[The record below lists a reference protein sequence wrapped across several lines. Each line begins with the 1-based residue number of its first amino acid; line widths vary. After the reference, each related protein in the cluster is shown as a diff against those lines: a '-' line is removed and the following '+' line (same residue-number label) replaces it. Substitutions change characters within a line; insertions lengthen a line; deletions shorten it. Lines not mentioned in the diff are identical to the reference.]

1 LGVIRALA
9 LRALAL
15 LIAISACASVAR
27 AQGLPP
33 WVAHGR
39 TPLPE
44 DVRSVEVLRADEPL
58 FVAPAPTAA
67 RRGAAA
73 LGAHLPLYAAVAA
86 PGCRTEWLLVGAT
99 AWVCG
104 DVVRIST
111 EPPLGAT
118 DARIA
123 NADGMPRQYYF
134 VGNDGVLGYA
144 SLAAA
149 GQDKPV
155 AELQPGYAVSISTTG
170 SGPAGDAYGLTTKG
184 FWLPLAD
191 LRPARP
197 STFHGYE
204 PHGALDRGWIV
215 ADLAA
220 TYSEPGKRTPS
231 RTRKRFELVPVLERS
246 ETRGRKWIR
255 VDDGEWLDESDV
267 RVPSLSD
274 PPTEARAGERWLD
287 IDLAAQIVTAYEGK
301 TPVFTTLASTGTGKG
316 RDPTATPIGV
326 HRVWVKLAT
335 SDMDNLEDV
344 EAERYY
350 AMLDVPWVLFFKNG
364 AGLHG
369 AFWHSSFGHVRS
381 HGCVNLTPLDAER
394 LFYWS
399 SPRLPAGWTAA
410 LPTEYEP
417 GTLVRV
423 R

>member
-1 LGVIRALA
+1 MHRRCVALIVA
-9 LRALAL
+9 LSLKAH
-15 LIAISACASVAR
+15 

-33 WVAHGR
+33 WVAQGGA
-39 TPLPE
+39 PLPE
-44 DVRSVEVLRADEPL
+44 EARSVEIVRADEPL
-58 FVAPAPTAA
+58 FVAPAPSSA

-99 AWVCG
+99 AWVCA
-104 DVVRIST
+104 DVVRFST

-118 DARIA
+118 DTRVA
-123 NADGMPRQYYF
+123 NADGMPRPYYF
-134 VGNDGVLGYA
+134 VGSDGALGYA
-144 SLAAA
+144 SLASA

-197 STFHGYE
+197 SSFHGYE
-204 PHGALDRGWIV
+204 PENGVLDRGWVV
-215 ADLAA
+215 ADTAA

-231 RTRKRFELVPVLERS
+231 RTRRRFELLPVLERRD
-246 ETRGRKWIR
+246 TKGRQWIR
-255 VDDGEWLDESDV
+255 VGDGEWLAASDL
-267 RVPSLSD
+267 RVPSVGA
-274 PPTEARAGERWLD
+274 PPAEARDGERW
-287 IDLAAQIVTAYEGK
+287 IDVDLTAQIVTAYEGQ
-301 TPVFTTLASTGTGKG
+301 TPVFATLASTGMGKG
-316 RDPTATPIGV
+316 REPTATPVGV
-326 HRVWVKLAT
+326 HRIWVKLAT
-335 SDMDNLEDV
+335 SDMDNLEDAD
-344 EAERYY
+344 AEHYY

-410 LPTEYEP
+410 LPTEYDP

>member
-1 LGVIRALA
+1 MAE
-9 LRALAL
+9 
-15 LIAISACASVAR
+15 
-27 AQGLPP
+27 
-33 WVAHGR
+33 GR
-39 TPLPE
+39 TPLAE
-44 DVRSVEVLRADEPL
+44 DVRSAEILRADEPL
-58 FVAPAPTAA
+58 FVAPAPNTA

-73 LGAHLPLYAAVAA
+73 LGAHLPIYGAVAA
-86 PGCRTEWLLVGAT
+86 SGCRTEWLMVGAR

-104 DVVRIST
+104 DVVRISS

-118 DARIA
+118 ETHTA
-123 NADGMPRQYYF
+123 NADGMPRAYYF
-134 VGNDGVLGYA
+134 VGSDGALGYA
-144 SLAAA
+144 ALAAA

-155 AELQPGYAVSISTTG
+155 AELQPGYAISISATG
-170 SGPAGDAYGLTTKG
+170 TGPAGDAFGLTTKG

-197 STFHGYE
+197 STFQGYE
-204 PHGALDRGWIV
+204 PRGALDRGWV
-215 ADLAA
+215 VSDFAA
-220 TYSEPGKRTPS
+220 TYSEPGKRIRA
-231 RTRKRFELVPVLERS
+231 RTRARFDVVAILERR
-246 ETRGRKWIR
+246 EAHGRRWIR
-255 VDDGEWLDESDV
+255 VADGEWLDATDV
-267 RVPSLSD
+267 RVPRLAE
-274 PPTEARAGERWLD
+274 PPAEARDGERW
-287 IDLAAQIVTAYEGK
+287 IDVDLENQVVTAYEGK

-316 RDPTATPIGV
+316 REPTATPAGV
-326 HRVWVKLAT
+326 HRIWVKLLT

-344 EAERYY
+344 DAQRYY

-394 LFYWS
+394 LFYWT

-410 LPTEYEP
+410 LPTEYDP